1 MTAAERTHLV
11 GIHAAWQRLK
21 DYLDSAPLDL
31 AKASAA
37 DWHEFLVILLKLQ
50 GNPARDLHFVGRL
63 LARDYLVDAFELPPI
78 DVMQSP
84 SSSKDWDIDVTT
96 PDSKR
101 IIGLVVNYRV
111 WPHHLDELVAETA
124 DHQFA
129 FFTNYEPFN
138 YAVHDLQNHFPT
150 VIFMLLPER
159 LRIEVEE

>member
-101 IIGLVVNYRV
+101 IIGLGRWWIFSCWWQRNCWWNSSSRKLRSCYYNSRYKF
-111 WPHHLDELVAETA
+111 WDSSYSITIQLLLGEKSPSAIFL
-124 DHQFA
+124 
-129 FFTNYEPFN
+129 FN
-138 YAVHDLQNHFPT
+138 
-150 VIFMLLPER
+150 
-159 LRIEVEE
+159 